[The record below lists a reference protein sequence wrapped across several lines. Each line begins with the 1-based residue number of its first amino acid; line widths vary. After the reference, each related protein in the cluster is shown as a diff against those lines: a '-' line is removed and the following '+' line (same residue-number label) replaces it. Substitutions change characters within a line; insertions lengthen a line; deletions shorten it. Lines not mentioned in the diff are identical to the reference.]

1 MKIEM
6 CNGKTTI
13 IDGNNTIVING
24 ENFNIET
31 EGEITEIKSNSI
43 SYVRCGEHSTF
54 IRLYINNTKPPYKYQ
69 TATIPKLNS
78 DALSDCIKESMRKTL
93 GW

>member
-1 MKIEM
+1 MKIET

-13 IDGNNTIVING
+13 LDGNNIIVIIG

-31 EGEITEIKSNSI
+31 EGEITRIKSNSI
-43 SYVRCGEHSTF
+43 SYERCGEHSTF
-54 IRLYINNTKPPYKYQ
+54 NRLHIQ
-69 TATIPKLNS
+69 TIPKLNS